1 MIPGAASGN
10 WHPQQ
15 AVIRRPLAV
24 LRPARRASRHQS
36 GSLTALQ
43 ARRGTP
49 RVPLQY
55 PSTPV
60 PGPPAPRWPPR
71 RLHFEAA
78 RCSGSNGV
86 LAVHAADPWR
96 LAPSRV
102 VIWPA
107 IGRLQAG
114 PRPGQTHSGPVRAL
128 QAHGGTPGYPLQHPS
143 TSIPSVASGSRPPR
157 PPPPSLQHP
166 STSIP
171 GAAGS
176 ALARWPVGPRRHPG
190 LLRLSTLDQAA
201 PDRAARCCGSY

>member
-1 MIPGAASGN
+1 MPGRVRPESTAIGRSAARSPCKSASERLADGPPGPSRYPKGSPAIPVNASSRASGSALAATPTPFRGCSLLGQQRPCSPSTAPIPGA
-10 WHPQQ
+10 W
-15 AVIRRPLAV
+15 RP
-24 LRPARRASRHQS
+24 PESS
-36 GSLTALQ
+36 FG
-43 ARRGTP
+43 
-49 RVPLQY
+49 
-55 PSTPV
+55 
-60 PGPPAPRWPPR
+60 
-71 RLHFEAA
+71 RL
-78 RCSGSNGV
+78 
-86 LAVHAADPWR
+86 L
-96 LAPSRV
+96 
-102 VIWPA
+102 A

-114 PRPGQTHSGPVRAL
+114 PRPGQTHSGPVKAL

-201 PDRAARCCGSY
+201 PDRAARSCGSY